1 MIGSRQRMPKRA
13 RYPLFL
19 CGLAVLVLGGL
30 AANAEKVPT
39 EEFAGIALVGF
50 AFLVLSVVFK

>member
-1 MIGSRQRMPKRA
+1 MIGSRQRMPKKA

-19 CGLAVLVLGGL
+19 CGLAVLVLGSL
-30 AANAEKVPT
+30 AANAEKAPT

-50 AFLVLSVVFK
+50 AFLVLSVIFR